1 LNLPILQRL
10 VEVYKLW
17 HQYLPN
23 LPKTTRYSLGE
34 KIDGLFVQ
42 TIELIVTATY
52 LGKEEKQPYVFRAIA
67 KLDVLKFFLK
77 VSWEIKS
84 LDNKKYLAISEQL
97 DEVGRMLGG
106 WNKQLQTITQPTRR

>member
-1 LNLPILQRL
+1 
-10 VEVYKLW
+10 
-17 HQYLPN
+17 
-23 LPKTTRYSLGE
+23 LGE